1 MFKTDASGI
10 ILWSQT
16 YGGLYDDVGESGIET
31 STGDFIATGIERVDN
46 WQGNVFIAKYSSTG
60 STVWI
65 KNYTC
70 TQSELGMRILEA
82 ADGGYAVA
90 GTLYDTLGAPQDIF
104 IFKTDSA
111 GNLLWNK
118 TYGGAGEEAAFGF
131 CLSPDG
137 GYVVSGTSTSFGSG
151 DKDAYLLK
159 VDADGNQQWS
169 RNYGG
174 LKDDGIYTVAATGDG
189 FITAGATFS
198 FTDSIDMLI
207 IKTDIYGNQ
216 LWMKTI
222 GTPGYI
228 SGANWLT
235 ICDDEGIA
243 IVGNKQPIGS
253 DNGQMLF
260 IKTDSH
266 GDIENIQSPNLTS
279 SSFDVYPVPVTT
291 DLNLAYDN
299 SIINPEIRIFNS
311 MGSLVIETTGQ
322 KKINT
327 SALSSGLYYVTLTKD
342 EQLLSQKFI
351 KR

>member
-1 MFKTDASGI
+1 
-10 ILWSQT
+10 
-16 YGGLYDDVGESGIET
+16 
-31 STGDFIATGIERVDN
+31 
-46 WQGNVFIAKYSSTG
+46 
-60 STVWI
+60 
-65 KNYTC
+65 
-70 TQSELGMRILEA
+70 
-82 ADGGYAVA
+82 
-90 GTLYDTLGAPQDIF
+90 
-104 IFKTDSA
+104 
-111 GNLLWNK
+111 
-118 TYGGAGEEAAFGF
+118 
-131 CLSPDG
+131 
-137 GYVVSGTSTSFGSG
+137 
-151 DKDAYLLK
+151 
-159 VDADGNQQWS
+159 
-169 RNYGG
+169 
-174 LKDDGIYTVAATGDG
+174 
-189 FITAGATFS
+189 
-198 FTDSIDMLI
+198 
-207 IKTDIYGNQ
+207 
-216 LWMKTI
+216 MKTI